1 MGCPDIGMISSA
13 PLFINSYH
21 DIEILKMMSNVQVH
35 HIQLIIDVLITIVCK
50 VEVEDP
56 EDDTSNVQVDHW
68 S

>member
-1 MGCPDIGMISSA
+1 MHHY
-13 PLFINSYH
+13 NSYH
-21 DIEILKMMSNVQVH
+21 DIEILKMMSNVQVDQ
-35 HIQLIIDVLITIVCK
+35 IQLIIDVLMILKPTIVCK